1 MVCDLVA
8 VPRSRSAVRNLGS
21 VELATGGGVGATGST
36 GPASGLVHA
45 CAILKWMLQ
54 YTAPQG
60 TAGEPPIDVVFHALS
75 DGNRRAMIDR
85 LLDGPVSVSELARPL
100 AISLPAVIQHLH
112 VLEASGVVRS
122 HKVGRVRTCEIEPLA
137 LSTAERWIR
146 ERRATW
152 EARLDR
158 LGRFLES
165 DTDESGR
172 STKSK
177 QTKPRRR
184 SQ

>member
-1 MVCDLVA
+1 
-8 VPRSRSAVRNLGS
+8 
-21 VELATGGGVGATGST
+21 
-36 GPASGLVHA
+36 
-45 CAILKWMLQ
+45 MLQ
-54 YTAPQG
+54 YSPAQLP
-60 TAGEPPIDVVFHALS
+60 GEPPIDVVFHALS
-75 DGNRRAMIDR
+75 DANRRTMIDR

-100 AISLPAVIQHLH
+100 AISLPAVVQHLH

-137 LSTAERWIR
+137 LSTAERWIS

-158 LGRFLES
+158 LGEFLA
-165 DTDESGR
+165 TDIDELGPSTQSKKTR
-172 STKSK
+172 SK
-177 QTKPRRR
+177 RR